1 MCVWERGGLLHRDRL
16 SGKARGV
23 RGEDLVFML
32 ETGQGWAAG
41 QSGDG
46 PGIHLEWNDMVWTAD
61 TLLTYTKTSAHALK
75 AERWSHED
83 LVQPRP
89 TGRPAKTT
97 HLLLGSN
104 AI

>member
-61 TLLTYTKTSAHALK
+61 ALLTHKKRQLMLSQLNAGHMK
-75 AERWSHED
+75 IWSSQD
-83 LVQPRP
+83 RLADQPKQP
-89 TGRPAKTT
+89 TYC
-97 HLLLGSN
+97 
-104 AI
+104 